1 MAADRAF
8 AGSCAANVL
17 TDRPVP
23 EVHRFSLLRVLR
35 MLYTPVVVFF
45 SGINAIALAA
55 IQGQGQYGFS
65 FFIALA
71 LDNNQVV
78 IDIHKRTYPK
88 ILVRLHTL
96 GVSYKRTEAIA
107 HA

>member
-1 MAADRAF
+1 
-8 AGSCAANVL
+8 
-17 TDRPVP
+17 
-23 EVHRFSLLRVLR
+23 

-55 IQGQGQYGFS
+55 IQGQEQYGFS

-96 GVSYKRTEAIA
+96 GVSYKRTEAIVHEVIPQDKVSVA
-107 HA
+107 LCMPHPIVPGDQPQIATVEI

>member
-1 MAADRAF
+1 MINGTSDFRDQTLHAVHVAADRAF

-23 EVHRFSLLRVLR
+23 EVHRFNLLRVLR

-55 IQGQGQYGFS
+55 IQGQEQYGFS

-71 LDNNQVV
+71 LDNS
-78 IDIHKRTYPK
+78 
-88 ILVRLHTL
+88 LS
-96 GVSYKRTEAIA
+96 GSE
-107 HA
+107 